1 MQDLTYETKLLE
13 RRRLS
18 DNTFEAIFS
27 RPSVFDFTAGQ
38 RIRLIHGGLERDYS
52 LTNAPDDAV
61 LVLCIRQV
69 AAGRF
74 STLLSATPVGTAF
87 TFSGPHGYFVFRA
100 SPRPPIFVATGTGVA
115 PFAAMARS
123 GVSAFTLLHGVRHA
137 GDCYYA
143 SLFGSKARR
152 YVVCLSEEDPSEAG
166 TFHGRVTDYLA
177 SQLEPDHYDFYLCGR
192 GEMIRDVT
200 WLVDDRFPGSMVY
213 TEIFY

>member
-1 MQDLTYETKLLE
+1 MQDVLYETKLLE
-13 RRRLS
+13 RRPLS

-27 RPSVFDFTAGQ
+27 RPSGFDFTAGQ

-52 LTNAPDDAV
+52 LANAPDEAA

-74 STLLSATPVGTAF
+74 STLLSSIPVGTAF

-100 SPRPPIFVATGTGVA
+100 SARSPVFVATGTGVA
-115 PFAAMARS
+115 PFTAMARS
-123 GVSAFTLLHGVRHA
+123 SVSAFTLLHGVRQA
-137 GDCYYA
+137 GECYYA
-143 SLFGSKARR
+143 SLFRSKARR
-152 YVVCLSEEDPSEAG
+152 YVVCLSEEGPFDAG
-166 TFHGRVTDYLA
+166 TFRGRVTDYLA
-177 SQLEPDHYDFYLCGR
+177 SQLAPDRYDFYLCGR

>member
-1 MQDLTYETKLLE
+1 MQDVTYETRLLE
-13 RRRLS
+13 RRPLS

-27 RPSVFDFTAGQ
+27 RPSGFDFTAGQ
-38 RIRLIHGGLERDYS
+38 RIRLILGGLERDYS
-52 LTNAPDDAV
+52 LANAPDEAV

-74 STLLSATPVGTAF
+74 STLLSSIPVGTAF

-100 SPRPPIFVATGTGVA
+100 SARSPVFVATGTGVA
-115 PFAAMARS
+115 PFTAMARS
-123 GVSAFTLLHGVRHA
+123 SVSAFILLHGVRQA
-137 GDCYYA
+137 SECYYA
-143 SLFGSKARR
+143 SLFRSKARR
-152 YVVCLSEEDPSEAG
+152 YVVCLSEEDPFDAG

-177 SQLEPDHYDFYLCGR
+177 SKLAPDRYDFYLCGR

>member
-1 MQDLTYETKLLE
+1 MEDVIYDTKLME
-13 RRRLS
+13 RRQLS

-27 RPSVFDFTAGQ
+27 RPSGFEFTAGQ
-38 RIRLIHGGLERDYS
+38 RIRLIRGGLERDYS
-52 LTNAPDDAV
+52 LANAPDEAV

-74 STLLSATPVGTAF
+74 STLLSSITVGTGF

-100 SPRPPIFVATGTGVA
+100 SARSPVFVATGTGVA
-115 PFAAMARS
+115 PFTAMARS
-123 GVSAFTLLHGVRHA
+123 SVSAFTLLHGVRQA

-143 SLFGSKARR
+143 ALFRTKARR

-166 TFHGRVTDYLA
+166 VFHGRVTDYIA
-177 SQLEPDHYDFYLCGR
+177 SQLEPDRYDFYLCGR

-200 WLVDDRFPGSMVY
+200 WLVDDRFAGSMVY

>member
-1 MQDLTYETKLLE
+1 MEDVTYDTKLLE
-13 RRRLS
+13 RRQLS

-27 RPSVFDFTAGQ
+27 RPSGFEFTAGQ

-52 LTNAPDDAV
+52 LANAPDEAV
-61 LVLCIRQV
+61 LVLCIRRV

-74 STLLSATPVGTAF
+74 STLLSSIPVGTGF

-100 SPRPPIFVATGTGVA
+100 SARSPVFVATGTGVA
-115 PFAAMARS
+115 PFTAMARS
-123 GVSAFTLLHGVRHA
+123 GVSAFTLLHGVRQA

-143 SLFGSKARR
+143 SLFRTKARR

-166 TFHGRVTDYLA
+166 TFHGRVTDYMA
-177 SQLEPDHYDFYLCGR
+177 SRLEPDRYDFYLCGR

>member
-1 MQDLTYETKLLE
+1 MEDVIYDTKLME
-13 RRRLS
+13 RRQLS

-27 RPSVFDFTAGQ
+27 RPAGFEFTAGQ

-52 LTNAPDDAV
+52 LANAPDEAV
-61 LVLCIRQV
+61 LVICIRRV
-69 AAGRF
+69 TTGRF
-74 STLLSATPVGTAF
+74 STLLSTIPVGTGF

-100 SPRPPIFVATGTGVA
+100 SARSPVFVATGTGVA
-115 PFAAMARS
+115 PF
-123 GVSAFTLLHGVRHA
+123 TVRQA

-143 SLFGSKARR
+143 TLFRTKARR
-152 YVVCLSEEDPSEAG
+152 YVVCLSEEDPSVAG
-166 TFHGRVTDYLA
+166 MFHGRVTDYIA
-177 SQLEPDHYDFYLCGR
+177 SQLEPDRYDFYLCGR

>member
-1 MQDLTYETKLLE
+1 MEEVIYDTKLLE
-13 RRRLS
+13 RRQLTDS
-18 DNTFEAIFS
+18 TFEAIFS
-27 RPSVFDFTAGQ
+27 RPSGFEFTAGQ
-38 RIRLIHGGLERDYS
+38 RIRLISAGLERDYS
-52 LTNAPDDAV
+52 LANAPDDAT
-61 LVLCIRQV
+61 LVLCIRRV

-74 STLLSATPVGTAF
+74 STLLSSVPVGTRF

-100 SPRPPIFVATGTGVA
+100 SPRPKVFVATGTGVA

-123 GVSAFTLLHGVRHA
+123 GVSAFTLLHGVRQA

-143 SLFGSKARR
+143 SLFRTKARR

-166 TFHGRVTDYLA
+166 TFHGRVTNYMA
-177 SQLEPDHYDFYLCGR
+177 SRLEPDRYDFYLCGR

>member
-1 MQDLTYETKLLE
+1 MEDIIYDTALLE
-13 RRRLS
+13 RRQLS
-18 DNTFEAIFS
+18 DNTFEAVFS
-27 RPSVFDFTAGQ
+27 RPSGFEFTAGQ

-52 LTNAPDDAV
+52 LANAPDDAV

-74 STLLSATPVGTAF
+74 STLLSSAPVGTDF
-87 TFSGPHGYFVFRA
+87 TISGPHGYFVFQA
-100 SPRPPIFVATGTGVA
+100 SARPPVFVATGTGVA
-115 PFAAMARS
+115 PFAAMARA
-123 GVSAFTLLHGVRHA
+123 GVSAFTLLHGIRQA

-143 SLFGSKARR
+143 SLFRSKSRR
-152 YVVCLSEEDPSEAG
+152 YVACLSEEDPSEAG

-177 SQLEPDHYDFYLCGR
+177 SRLEPDRYDFYLCGR
-192 GEMIRDVT
+192 REMVRDVI